1 VPSALCGAG
10 RAAPAACTMVSA
22 ITTDTEMTLANAR
35 AAGRDAGDRSMRKA
49 GRKAWSWDDWN
60 EAARV
65 TSALLA
71 AATPWS
77 EASVCPLTAQAY
89 VNTCRIFKVVAAENE
104 DAAVRFVADE
114 LSRAGFRPRGTTGR
128 SC

>member
-10 RAAPAACTMVSA
+10 RAAPAACAMVSA
-22 ITTDTEMTLANAR
+22 ITTDTEMTLAKAR

-71 AATPWS
+71 AATSDPRRRYARLPLKPTSTRVAFLRWLRPKARMQRS
-77 EASVCPLTAQAY
+77 AS
-89 VNTCRIFKVVAAENE
+89 
-104 DAAVRFVADE
+104 
-114 LSRAGFRPRGTTGR
+114 
-128 SC
+128 